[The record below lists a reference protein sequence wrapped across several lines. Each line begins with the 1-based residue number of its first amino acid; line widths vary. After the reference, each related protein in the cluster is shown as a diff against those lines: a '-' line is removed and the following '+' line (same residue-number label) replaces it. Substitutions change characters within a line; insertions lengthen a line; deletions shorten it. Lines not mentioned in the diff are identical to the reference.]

1 MYGLKKEV
9 DTIILA
15 LALGTLS
22 DDEDSI
28 FKFITNK
35 FDYLTVEA
43 RIEIFNYI
51 KEIGGINENI
61 QI

>member
-1 MYGLKKEV
+1 MYGLRKEV

-15 LALGTLS
+15 LAYGTLS

-43 RIEIFNYI
+43 RLEIFNYI